1 MKAAE
6 LSKSTSNAPPDFKKS
21 TPAFISSIRR
31 LSEEDEQDSQL
42 DDNEESKTELI
53 APDVNIKIPVT
64 ATNIYPTRNIPLSI

>member
-6 LSKSTSNAPPDFKKS
+6 LSKSTSNAPTDFKKS

-31 LSEEDEQDSQL
+31 LSEEDGQDSQL

-53 APDVNIKIPVT
+53 APDMKIRATAT
-64 ATNIYPTRNIPLSI
+64 ATNMYTTRNIPLSI